1 MQVSLQTI
9 VRHLWLPLLMVFVL
23 HASITNSVCWADS
36 QQQEI
41 ELESEYV
48 PDSSEDDKLI
58 IGFMPGLIANRFQS
72 FSSSVLTERLLLI
85 TDSDAYSSFI
95 LHGPPATHYP
105 V

>member
-1 MQVSLQTI
+1 M
-9 VRHLWLPLLMVFVL
+9 WLPLLMVFVL
-23 HASITNSVCWADS
+23 CASVTNSVCWAET

-48 PDSSEDDKLI
+48 PDSSEDDKLKT
-58 IGFMPGLIANRFQS
+58 GFIPGLSANKFQS
-72 FSSSVLTERLLLI
+72 FSSSVLTERLLPV

-95 LHGPPATHYP
+95 LHGPPATQYP